1 MKPKFYLITSFQD
14 ECEVEIQKSAY
25 CPRGEI
31 YLVNDKSRP
40 ILEHVRLLY
49 QAEKEKND
57 WIRAYDNAIQGLNY
71 WKAKAMHNH
80 AK

>member
-1 MKPKFYLITSFQD
+1 M
-14 ECEVEIQKSAY
+14 SAKLRFKRARIVLGVRY
-25 CPRGEI
+25 T
-31 YLVNDKSRP
+31 LLMTNQ
-40 ILEHVRLLY
+40 EHVRLLY